1 MLLMPMCKCT
11 QQVIKWW
18 IFKIVSKRIDV
29 TRNATAITIVQ
40 STLIPRGTNVKL
52 VTIEID
58 NCERIKWNNAVMK

>member
-1 MLLMPMCKCT
+1 MLMSKYT

-18 IFKIVSKRIDV
+18 IFKIVSTGIDV
-29 TRNATAITIVQ
+29 TRNATVITIVQ

-58 NCERIKWNNAVMK
+58 NCERIKMKQCSNEIN